1 MVIFYIFKINNIK
14 IKTCFF
20 FRYSGIEITI
30 TASPNKEAVRQP
42 MVSVKKTSPFL
53 EKKNPRSSAQYYL
66 LWRVSPSSK
75 HVH

>member
-30 TASPNKEAVRQP
+30 TASPNKEAAHGVRLKNVP
-42 MVSVKKTSPFL
+42 VSGKEESQIFSPVL
-53 EKKNPRSSAQYYL
+53 S
-66 LWRVSPSSK
+66 RVACLARQ
-75 HVH
+75 